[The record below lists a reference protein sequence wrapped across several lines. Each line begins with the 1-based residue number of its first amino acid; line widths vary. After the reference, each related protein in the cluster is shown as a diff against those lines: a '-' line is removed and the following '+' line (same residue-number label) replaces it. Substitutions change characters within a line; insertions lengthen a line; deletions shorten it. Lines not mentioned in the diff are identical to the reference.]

1 MIQYRLYAL
10 APETAGKPV
19 GFGIR
24 AKERQEKA
32 EIYHVEKKRKK
43 ISAEKEKVGIAAAAV
58 IVGGRRFYADYHN
71 LPQTKVEKQLT
82 LAAKYM
88 DGI

>member
-1 MIQYRLYAL
+1 MIQYRRYAL

-19 GFGIR
+19 GFGIG

-43 ISAEKEKVGIAAAAV
+43 ISAEKEKDRNR
-58 IVGGRRFYADYHN
+58 GGSSDCGGSRFYAD
-71 LPQTKVEKQLT
+71 LS
-82 LAAKYM
+82 
-88 DGI
+88 

>member
-24 AKERQEKA
+24 AEERQEKA
-32 EIYHVEKKRKK
+32 EIYHVKK
-43 ISAEKEKVGIAAAAV
+43 ISAEKEKDRNRSGSSDC
-58 IVGGRRFYADYHN
+58 GGSRFYAD
-71 LPQTKVEKQLT
+71 LS
-82 LAAKYM
+82 
-88 DGI
+88 

>member
-10 APETAGKPV
+10 TPETAGKPV
-19 GFGIR
+19 GFGIG

-43 ISAEKEKVGIAAAAV
+43 ISAEKEKNRNRSGSSDC
-58 IVGGRRFYADYHN
+58 GGSRFYAD
-71 LPQTKVEKQLT
+71 LS
-82 LAAKYM
+82 
-88 DGI
+88 

>member
-10 APETAGKPV
+10 TPETAGKPA
-19 GFGIR
+19 GFDIG

-43 ISAEKEKVGIAAAAV
+43 ISAEKEKDLNRSCSSDC
-58 IVGGRRFYADYHN
+58 GGGRFYAY
-71 LPQTKVEKQLT
+71 LL
-82 LAAKYM
+82 
-88 DGI
+88 

>member
-19 GFGIR
+19 GFGIG

-43 ISAEKEKVGIAAAAV
+43 ISAEKEKD
-58 IVGGRRFYADYHN
+58 R
-71 LPQTKVEKQLT
+71 KVLKKPRKKLIKKKKELC
-82 LAAKYM
+82 
-88 DGI
+88 

>member
-10 APETAGKPV
+10 TPETAGKPV
-19 GFGIR
+19 GFGIG

-43 ISAEKEKVGIAAAAV
+43 MSAEKEKDRNRSGSSDC
-58 IVGGRRFYADYHN
+58 GGSRFYAD
-71 LPQTKVEKQLT
+71 LS
-82 LAAKYM
+82 
-88 DGI
+88 